1 MVTNGYLIFSLQQLR
16 YGIEASVVQEIFFL
30 PELTVVPALSDDL
43 VGVINLRGELLPVV
57 DLAIRLGTSQKR
69 YTITDIVIVLKFQ
82 SIKLGII
89 VNQVQEVQMIA
100 SEAIKTEL
108 ASNLQTELNH
118 GRKSDYMQGITQ
130 LDDHLVM
137 ILNPKTLIQYQ
148 GNSLNGFNLNP
159 GFEKNGI
166 NPIDLEAKNFDS
178 YSQAN
183 FVEHFVFC
191 PEATPEER
199 SIFQERAKNLR
210 RSLESKEFT
219 GLIPLAIV
227 GLNQEY
233 FGVNLEIIR
242 EFTDIH
248 NVTPIPCTPPHI
260 VGNMNLRG
268 EIVTLVDLRGLV
280 NLPLQYSIPLSKAMI
295 VRVNDV
301 VAGILVEGI
310 FDVIYLKE
318 SEVKKIPTAVHIK
331 QDEYLQ
337 GTAFYQDKM
346 ISILNVTKIVIQGE
360 LVIDEEV

>member
-1 MVTNGYLIFSLQQLR
+1 MALNGYLIFSLQQLR

-30 PELTVVPALSDDL
+30 PELTVAPALSDDL
-43 VGVINLRGELLPVV
+43 VGVINLRGELLPVL

-69 YTITDIVIVLKFQ
+69 YTITDTVIVLKLE

-108 ASNLQTELNH
+108 ASNLQTKLKH
-118 GRKSDYMQGITQ
+118 WRKTDYIEGIAQ
-130 LDDHLVM
+130 LDEHLVM
-137 ILNPKTLIQYQ
+137 LLNPKTLIQYQ
-148 GNSLNGFNLNP
+148 QNTLNGFNLNAD
-159 GFEKNGI
+159 FEKNEI
-166 NPIDLEAKNFDS
+166 NPLDLDAKNFDRS
-178 YSQAN
+178 LQTHSL
-183 FVEHFVFC
+183 EHFVFC

-280 NLPLQYSIPLSKAMI
+280 NLPLEYSIPLSKAMI
-295 VRVNDV
+295 VQVNDV
-301 VAGILVEGI
+301 VTGILVEGI

-318 SEVKKIPTAVHIK
+318 SEVKKIPTAVHLK

-346 ISILNVTKIVIQGE
+346 MSILNVTKIISQGE